1 MRLLST
7 MTPPPLRLVRRRRTA
22 LARRDGT
29 VVVVEE
35 VTTTIEVRV
44 PAALGELK
52 RRLLAWFEPELRFN
66 PALG

>member
-1 MRLLST
+1 
-7 MTPPPLRLVRRRRTA
+7 
-22 LARRDGT
+22 
-29 VVVVEE
+29 VVVEE

>member
-22 LARRDGT
+22 LARRDRT
-29 VVVVEE
+29 VVVEE

>member
-22 LARRDGT
+22 IARRDRT
-29 VVVVEE
+29 VVVEE

>member
-29 VVVVEE
+29 VVVEE